1 MSTEP
6 TIGSTEPT
14 IGSTET
20 TIGAVLLD
28 LGGVLVDWD
37 PRHLYRPL
45 FQGDEAAMEHF
56 LTEICPPE
64 WNRQMDA
71 GRPFDEAIAERQRLF
86 PRHAELIALW
96 KTGWEQMLREPIHD
110 AVEVVDALR
119 RRGHRLYALTNW
131 SAETFPVARARFA
144 FLSWFEDIVVS
155 GEVKLAKPD
164 PRIFQLTFQRCGLTP
179 ASTLYV
185 DDMRR
190 NVEVARELGLHALH
204 FEHPRKLRA
213 DLERLGLL

>member
-1 MSTEP
+1 MSNKINVDT
-6 TIGSTEPT
+6 
-14 IGSTET
+14 
-20 TIGAVLLD
+20 VLLD

-45 FQGDEAAMEHF
+45 FKGDEAAMEHF

-71 GRPFDEAIAERQRLF
+71 GRPFDEAVGERQRLF
-86 PRHAELIALW
+86 PEHAQMIAMW
-96 KTGWEQMLREPIHD
+96 KTGWEQMLREPIHE
-110 AVEVVDALR
+110 AVEVVNALR
-119 RRGHRLYALTNW
+119 TRGYRLYALTNW
-131 SAETFPVARARFA
+131 SAETFPVARARFG

-164 PRIFQLTFQRCGLTP
+164 PRIFELTIQRCRLTP
-179 ASTLYV
+179 GSTLYV
-185 DDMRR
+185 DDMRP
-190 NVEVARELGLHALH
+190 NVEVARGLGLHALH

-213 DLERLGLL
+213 DLEQLGLL

>member
-1 MSTEP
+1 MANK
-6 TIGSTEPT
+6 INVDA
-14 IGSTET
+14 I
-20 TIGAVLLD
+20 LLD
-28 LGGVLVDWD
+28 LGGVLVDWN

-45 FQGDEAAMEHF
+45 FQGDEAGMEHF
-56 LTEICPPE
+56 LSEICPPE

-86 PRHAELIALW
+86 PEHGPLIALW

-110 AVEVVDALR
+110 AVGLVDALR
-119 RRGHRLYALTNW
+119 TRGHRLYALTNW
-131 SAETFPVARARFA
+131 SAETFPVARARFD
-144 FLSWFEDIVVS
+144 FLQWFEDIVVS

-179 ASTLYV
+179 ARTLYV
-185 DDMRR
+185 DDTQR
-190 NVEVARELGLHALH
+190 NVEVAHSLGMHALH
-204 FEHPRKLRA
+204 FEHPQKLRV